1 MRLLIPLLAATLLQ
15 TPLHAEDPSPQKKT
29 DLDQYLENRGPAGR
43 AEGLAAFLKEH
54 KLEKNAVLLGDRE
67 DSALLAEVPIGPGA
81 RAAVLMDPDSGKSSV
96 IRQGPPDPKTGKRPL
111 LLVPVDAKAL
121 AEIRKNPEAGL
132 KALRAASVGKE
143 ASEIPY
149 PFHAQLYK
157 AATRIA
163 ANRSGPAGRV
173 LTDCLNGVCSAGVAA
188 AKEIPY
194 GEKTLFDAFAQKT
207 AKDGLDALEK
217 AYERRPPGFVANRVP
232 SRVYSQVKKGLED
245 ETIRRERIE
254 RAVFGAIGNPAVPKP
269 DYPSDNAIA
278 NEALESTLLYK
289 LSRKKD

>member
-15 TPLHAEDPSPQKKT
+15 TPLHAENPSPQKKT

-81 RAAVLMDPDSGKSSV
+81 RAA
-96 IRQGPPDPKTGKRPL
+96 
-111 LLVPVDAKAL
+111 
-121 AEIRKNPEAGL
+121 
-132 KALRAASVGKE
+132 SVGKE

-173 LTDCLNGVCSAGVAA
+173 LTDCLNGVCSAGGAA